1 MVYGKFQ
8 DFILSMKSF
17 MFQSCILASHAN
29 KNIKKYKETISQ
41 EKYFL
46 IMKIEMTNVKFDT
59 LSIAI
64 SCCGPLHL
72 TF

>member
-1 MVYGKFQ
+1 MVMKCAIKNK
-8 DFILSMKSF
+8 IL
-17 MFQSCILASHAN
+17 
-29 KNIKKYKETISQ
+29 KKYKETISQ

-59 LSIAI
+59 LSMEI
-64 SCCGPLHL
+64 SFCGPLHR